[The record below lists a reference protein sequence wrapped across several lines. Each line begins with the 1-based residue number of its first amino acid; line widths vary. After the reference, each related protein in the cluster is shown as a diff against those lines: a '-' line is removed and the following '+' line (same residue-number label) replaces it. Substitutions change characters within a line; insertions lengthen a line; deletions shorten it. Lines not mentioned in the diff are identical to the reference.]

1 MRNFF
6 PGSLP
11 LLLLLAALFLLSS
24 SITGVQAATG
34 RERAPHICLGIQGN
48 GFGLWAHFGA
58 MARIVEVYNLPID
71 CVGGG
76 SSGSVTAFIVE
87 SIQMNP
93 ILQEYP
99 VGSFGRQAREAFL
112 YKSMLGAI
120 KATLLQDGVDALE
133 LVLGG
138 SSSLFEGID
147 VLMVIREILSLPP
160 ITRGVILSTLGLLA
174 SIYIDIDGNLS
185 LLRQSPDPRGH
196 IEELLMSL
204 REDGILSGLPG
215 DFIAYLRPGQV
226 DYEGLIGFIGA
237 LGNFYATRGGR
248 RFYKEKQFRGWL
260 DACAEASFG
269 MSWEEASQL
278 PVGRSSNCQDEM
290 TDLFRPYRA
299 VSVFRDSE
307 ERPDR
312 RWDRPRVG
320 IPESRLDDPVG
331 MHQPVLLLTAIV
343 TGDTYDQ
350 LKRAQAFYNA
360 AQFDNITWN
369 PNFEDDVRFGYIGNM
384 TDLMTIQEGLA
395 RDYPDDLRA
404 SLSVPL
410 GQTPW
415 ADALYASTSEPGLT
429 NFVELPG
436 YDNLAVMGG
445 WPDTTKTP
453 VLNMLGADHTITMI
467 ADSAGTFSRQGLET
481 LGANES
487 IITQLEDRSINS
499 SYTVGL
505 AAADARVCVQ
515 WYGINFVN
523 FTGFFDAGYYYQLIE
538 TTDPFFSNTTY
549 ENVADY
555 IGIVGCTPL
564 VGPTDDQT

>member
-1 MRNFF
+1 
-6 PGSLP
+6 
-11 LLLLLAALFLLSS
+11 
-24 SITGVQAATG
+24 
-34 RERAPHICLGIQGN
+34 
-48 GFGLWAHFGA
+48 
-58 MARIVEVYNLPID
+58 
-71 CVGGG
+71 
-76 SSGSVTAFIVE
+76 
-87 SIQMNP
+87 
-93 ILQEYP
+93 
-99 VGSFGRQAREAFL
+99 
-112 YKSMLGAI
+112 
-120 KATLLQDGVDALE
+120 VDALQ

-138 SSSLFEGID
+138 SSILFEGID
-147 VLMVIREILSLPP
+147 VETVIQDILSLPP

-174 SIYIDIDGNLS
+174 SIYIDFEGNLS
-185 LLRQSPDPRGH
+185 LLRQSPDPSAH
-196 IEELLMSL
+196 IDELLMSL

-226 DYEGLIGFIGA
+226 DYEGLIGFVGA
-237 LGNFYATRGGR
+237 LGNFYAARGGR

-312 RWDRPRVG
+312 RWNRPRLG

-350 LKRAQAFYNA
+350 LKQAQASYDA

-395 RDYPDDLRA
+395 RDHPDNLHTN
-404 SLSVPL
+404 LFVPL
-410 GQTPW
+410 GEPLW
-415 ADALYASTSEPGLT
+415 ADALYASSGEPGLT

-436 YDNLAVMGG
+436 FDNIAAVGG
-445 WPDTTKTP
+445 WPDSTKTP
-453 VLNMLGADHTITMI
+453 ALNMLGADHTITMI
-467 ADSAGTFSRQGLET
+467 GNTPDAFFIHKALRV

-499 SYTVGL
+499 TYTKGL
-505 AAADARVCVQ
+505 VAADARVCVQ
-515 WYGINFVN
+515 WLDISIID
-523 FTGFFDAGYYYQLIE
+523 FTGYFDAGYYSPLIE
-538 TTDPFFSNTTY
+538 TTDSFFSNTTY
-549 ENVADY
+549 ENVFDY
-555 IGIVGCTPL
+555 LGISGCTPF
-564 VGPTDDQT
+564 VGPADNLTSSDPTYE